1 MKKYKIG
8 IALGGGGA
16 RGFAHLGVLK
26 ALEEK
31 GIKPDVISGVSAG
44 ALVGVFIAAG
54 QKPDDVFEMM
64 KVNRFNNYAQ
74 VIVPNSGLLSLDKTS
89 KLLEK
94 HLSAETFDD
103 LKIPMFI
110 AATNLLE
117 GKIEYFNSGKLPVI
131 VQASMSIPVLFS
143 PVKIGKGLYAD
154 GGIMDNLPVEPLLG
168 KCRRIIAVNISPLQ
182 KITRVHNLIDAATRA
197 FHLSVNATIKGIEDK
212 CDLYIEPEKLSRF
225 DLLNTSHVD
234 EMFEIGYEYTKK
246 LNFKF

>member
-1 MKKYKIG
+1 MKKFKLG

-31 GIKPDVISGVSAG
+31 GIQPDVISGVSAG
-44 ALVGVFIAAG
+44 ALAGVFIAAG
-54 QKPDDVFEMM
+54 EKPDAVFEMM
-64 KVNRFNNYAQ
+64 KTNKFNDFAQ
-74 VIVPNSGLLSLDKTS
+74 VIVPANGLLSLEKTR

-94 HLSAETFDD
+94 HLTAVTFDD
-103 LKIPMFI
+103 LKIPLFI

-117 GKIEYFNSGKLPVI
+117 GKVEYFSSGKLALI

-154 GGIMDNLPVEPLLG
+154 GGIMNNLPVEPLIG
-168 KCRRIIAVNISPLQ
+168 KCKKIIAVNISPLQ
-182 KITRVHNLIDAATRA
+182 TAVKIQNLIDAAART
-197 FHLSVNATIKGIEDK
+197 FQLSVNATIKGIEDK
-212 CDLYIEPEKLSRF
+212 CDLFIEPEKLSKF

-246 LNFKF
+246 LTIKL

>member
-1 MKKYKIG
+1 MKKYRIG
-8 IALGGGGA
+8 LALGGGGA
-16 RGFAHLGVLK
+16 RGFAHLGIIK
-26 ALEEK
+26 ALQEK
-31 GIKPDVISGVSAG
+31 GIQPDVISGVSAG

-54 QKPDDVFEMM
+54 HKPDDVFDMM
-64 KVNRFNNYAQ
+64 KENKFNNFAQ
-74 VIVPNSGLLSLDKTS
+74 LIVPNSGLLSLGKTG

-94 HLSAETFDD
+94 HLAAKTFDD
-103 LKIPMFI
+103 LKIPLFV

-117 GKIEYFNSGKLPVI
+117 GRIEYFNSGKLSAI
-131 VQASMSIPVLFS
+131 IQASMSIPVLFS

-154 GGIMDNLPVEPLLG
+154 GGIMDNLPVEPLIG

-212 CDLYIEPEKLSRF
+212 CDLFIEPAELSKY
-225 DLLNTSHVD
+225 DLLNASHVD

-246 LNFKF
+246 LTFKF

>member
-8 IALGGGGA
+8 VALGGGGA

-31 GIKPDVISGVSAG
+31 GIQPDVISGVSAG

-64 KVNRFNNYAQ
+64 KKNKFHNYAQ
-74 VIVPNSGLLSLDKTS
+74 VIVPNSGLLSLEKTG
-89 KLLEK
+89 KMLEK
-94 HLSAETFDD
+94 HLSAKTFDD
-103 LKIPMFI
+103 LKIPLFV

-131 VQASMSIPVLFS
+131 IQASMSIPVLFA

-182 KITRVHNLIDAATRA
+182 TIARVHNLIDAATRA
-197 FHLSVNATIKGIEDK
+197 FHLSVSATIKGIEEK
-212 CDLYIEPEKLSRF
+212 CDLFIEPGELVNCDLF
-225 DLLNTSHVD
+225 DTSNVD
-234 EMFEIGYEYTKK
+234 EMFEIGYEYTKQ
-246 LNFKF
+246 LSINF